1 MYLSYLKVRQT
12 NNNLAELTDGPVSR
26 HIEHQLSKKIAAII
40 GMFFCCNFIIVSLS
54 VSPPMISKESILTNA
69 LIDIFVVLVSSMNIT
84 IYCAFDKK
92 FRKEI
97 KKLFCCCFDKRNEN
111 ETIFSTLNL

>member
-1 MYLSYLKVRQT
+1 MYLSYLQVRQT

-26 HIEHQLSKKIAAII
+26 SIEHQLNKKIVAII
-40 GMFFCCNFIIVSLS
+40 GMFFWCNFII
-54 VSPPMISKESILTNA
+54 VSPPMISKESVLTNA
-69 LIDIFVVLVSSMNIT
+69 LIDLFVVLISSMNIT

-97 KKLFCCCFDKRNEN
+97 KKMLCCCFVKSNKN
-111 ETIFSTLNL
+111 ETILSTLHS